1 MVAAAAIQRRDPAVT
16 AVSQPAAQPAR
27 AFLYDAVAS
36 RRSTGEVEPSDAFKP
51 VGSVGPEEQMGVMR
65 IITQVA
71 LFVLWAIVIGSGILL
86 SQVRIETSGSAVP
99 IPSLVG
105 VETLPAAS
113 MLVVTVVVVGAMVTV
128 GRYFD

>member
-1 MVAAAAIQRRDPAVT
+1 
-16 AVSQPAAQPAR
+16 
-27 AFLYDAVAS
+27 
-36 RRSTGEVEPSDAFKP
+36 
-51 VGSVGPEEQMGVMR
+51 MGVMR